1 MIRRIPEDSLQ
12 AILEAVR
19 RNPDGMTAPQVADA
33 LEDGLPRRTL
43 QYRLKALVDDRRLF
57 MEGSGRWARYR
68 APRAI
73 AVSAGPVFFE
83 FSVGAASGVVLPPL
97 SEAGARIRE
106 YVRQPPQAR
115 KPMGYDSDVLDAYR
129 PNETFYL
136 APAERAQLREIG
148 TPEAAEQPA
157 GTYAK
162 KLMNRL
168 LIPLAWNSSRLE
180 GNTYSLLEAHRLIEG
195 GEEAEGRDRRDA
207 QMILNHKDAI
217 ELLVDSA
224 QDIGFNRYTLLN
236 LHAALADGLLA
247 DPEAAGRLRHMG
259 VGIAGS
265 VFHPL
270 EVAQLIEERFDQVLA
285 AAAGIQDPFE
295 QAFFSMV
302 QLPYLQPFDDVN
314 KRVSRLAANIP
325 LIKANL
331 SPLSFD
337 DVPRDLYTEAILG
350 VYELKRTELLRDV
363 FLWAYGR
370 SAARYGAVRQS
381 LGEPDP
387 FRMRQRAALR
397 ELVGTVIRG
406 RMGKKAGEHACPRMD
421 GRANRRTRTRA
432 VSPDRRTGTPE
443 PALGQLCPLPGHA
456 RRIQRMAEGVE
467 QVTAACRAV
476 AYPPLTEFGF
486 IPASKQGVWT
496 GRLQTRYCYGTCI
509 RIGKGCHGLCSADRC
524 RQARHGLQGRTD
536 RPCLCVS
543 LDGPFRHARIGRQ
556 SFQSRR

>member
-1 MIRRIPEDSLQ
+1 
-12 AILEAVR
+12 
-19 RNPDGMTAPQVADA
+19 MTARQVADA

-162 KLMNRL
+162 KLMNRV

-180 GNTYSLLEAHRLIEG
+180 GNTYSLLETHRLIDA
-195 GEEAEGRDRRDA
+195 GEEAEGRDRREA

-270 EVAQLIEERFDQVLA
+270 EVPQLIEERFDQVLA
-285 AAAGIQDPFE
+285 AAARIEDLFE

-350 VYELKRTELLRDV
+350 VYERKRTELLRDV

-381 LGEPDP
+381 LGDPDP
-387 FRMRQRAALR
+387 FRMRHGRRCASWSALSS
-397 ELVGTVIRG
+397 GDAWA
-406 RMGKKAGEHACPRMD
+406 K
-421 GRANRRTRTRA
+421 
-432 VSPDRRTGTPE
+432 
-443 PALGQLCPLPGHA
+443 
-456 RRIQRMAEGVE
+456 
-467 QVTAACRAV
+467 
-476 AYPPLTEFGF
+476 
-486 IPASKQGVWT
+486 
-496 GRLQTRYCYGTCI
+496 
-509 RIGKGCHGLCSADRC
+509 
-524 RQARHGLQGRTD
+524 
-536 RPCLCVS
+536 
-543 LDGPFRHARIGRQ
+543 
-556 SFQSRR
+556 SRRARMSANGRPGESTNPNASSFARSPNGNS